1 MMRTHTSEKATWK
14 SALMSM
20 LLLLT
25 LVAVQESWGAE
36 SSTPTLVINRGL
48 PIYTSDVSPRL
59 HGTSTATKGSR
70 VVAMIGKTTASTV
83 VLEGNTWILDWPEVL
98 PAGNYKLTVM
108 VTDTNGATTSATQ
121 TITISGPGRAVRRP
135 LLSPPD
141 EFNPVPLEESAE
153 ADFQATTERWRITP
167 PPYEVNVKGSLWDP
181 YNQNVLKGDYPV
193 WGQDVF
199 LNLTG
204 SWDTL
209 VELRKTPVPSG
220 PSSERPGSARFLGD
234 ASQFLFNQNFTVS
247 ADLFKGDTAFKPF
260 DWRAKVTF
268 IGNINYARAEERGAL
283 FPDVRRGIDRT
294 DGTPALQEAFVEAK
308 LADLSPNYDFVSI
321 RAGIQPFN
329 SDFKGFVFSDT
340 TLGVRLFGDY
350 NSNRDQYNLVYFDR
364 LEKDTNSGLNRYRL
378 RDQKLLIAN
387 FYRQDF
393 IVKGY
398 TTQFSVHHLWEGKS
412 FHFDQNDFLVRPD
425 PIGSFRQ
432 HALNA
437 TYLGWTSFGHV
448 ERINIDSAFYYVL
461 GHDTRNPIAGRS
473 VDIAAYMG
481 ALELSIDRDWLRPKI
496 SYFHASGDGDPL
508 DGKGHGFDAIFDNP
522 LFAGGGFSYW
532 NRLGVKL
539 TGTGV
544 NLTNRGSLLP
554 DLRSSKDEGQPNF
567 VNPGIHLF
575 NIGLDAEFT
584 PKVKGIFNVNYMI
597 FDTTS
602 PLKFVLFQNQVDDEI
617 GWDLSAGLR
626 YRPYLNNNVIILVG
640 TAVFLPGKGFRDIY
654 GLGATLVHGFSN
666 VILTF

>member
-1 MMRTHTSEKATWK
+1 MRARKLGKAKRRRALAAVLSFLTVTATH
-14 SALMSM
+14 
-20 LLLLT
+20 
-25 LVAVQESWGAE
+25 QSWDAE
-36 SSTPTLVINRGL
+36 AGTPTLAINRGL
-48 PIYTSDVSPRL
+48 PIYTSDVSPRI
-59 HGTSTATKGSR
+59 HGTSNASKGSR
-70 VVAMIGKTTASTV
+70 VVAMINKTTASTV
-83 VLEGNTWILDWPEVL
+83 VLPGGTWIIDWPEAL
-98 PAGNYKLTVM
+98 PAGNYKLIVTV
-108 VTDTNGATTSATQ
+108 TEASGATANATQ

-141 EFNPVPLEESAE
+141 EFNPVPLDESAE
-153 ADFQATTERWRITP
+153 ADFQATTDRWRITP

-204 SWDTL
+204 TWDTL
-209 VELRKTPVPSG
+209 VEVRKTPVPSG
-220 PSSERPGSARFLGD
+220 PSSERPGSAQFLGND
-234 ASQFLFNQNFTVS
+234 TQFLLNQNFILS

-260 DWRAKVTF
+260 DWRAKLTF
-268 IGNINYARAEERGAL
+268 IGNLNYALVEERGAL
-283 FPDVRRGIDRT
+283 FPDVRRGTSRT

-340 TLGVRLFGDY
+340 TLGVRLFGNY
-350 NSNRDQYNLVYFDR
+350 HNNLDQYNLVYFDR

-387 FYRQDF
+387 YYRQDF
-393 IVKGY
+393 LVKGY
-398 TTQFSVHHLWEGKS
+398 TTQFSIHHLWEGKS

-425 PIGSFRQ
+425 PVGSFRQ

-437 TYLGWTSFGHV
+437 TYLGWTSFGHF

-461 GHDTRNPIAGRS
+461 GHDTNNPIAGRS
-473 VDIAAYMG
+473 IDIAAYMG

-522 LFAGGGFSYW
+522 AFVGGGFSYW

-544 NLTNRGSLLP
+544 NLVNRGSLLP

-597 FDTTS
+597 FDTTK
-602 PLKFVLFQNQVDDEI
+602 PLKFLLFQKRVGDEI
-617 GWDLSAGLR
+617 GWDLSAGIR

-640 TAVFLPGKGFRDIY
+640 TAVFFPGGGFRDIY
-654 GLGATLVHGFSN
+654 GQGSTQFHGFSN